1 MAKKAAVEEVKE
13 VNEEIVEE
21 KTIER
26 YSPEDVVEIEPLFY
40 DKDKYSA
47 PVSVIVNGKHYMIQR
62 GVRGIKVPRVVKE
75 ILDQSEYQTQQAGAY
90 IRANEGIKNLG
101 EI

>member
-1 MAKKAAVEEVKE
+1 MAKKT
-13 VNEEIVEE
+13 EE
-21 KTIER
+21 KI
-26 YSPEDVVEIEPLFY
+26 EDVVIEEKKAVEPYGPDDKVEIGPLFY

-62 GVRGIKVPRVVKE
+62 GVKVTVPRIVAE
-75 ILDQSEYQTQQAGAY
+75 ILEQSAYQEQQAGAY